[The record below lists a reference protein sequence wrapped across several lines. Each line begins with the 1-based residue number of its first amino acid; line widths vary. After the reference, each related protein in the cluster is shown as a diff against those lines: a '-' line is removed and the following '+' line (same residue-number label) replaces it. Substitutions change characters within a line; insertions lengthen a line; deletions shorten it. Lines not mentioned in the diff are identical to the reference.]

1 MQFSVSWLAWQVHS
15 FESMCS
21 SSHTTQRIAWKCYET
36 RSSRGG
42 AKLQLFSGSSSC
54 VWVCECS
61 TVQSRRWLCSFCI
74 ISQPSTSTHG
84 NNCFLIQLFS
94 SSAQPRQ
101 QRGRRCWNECTL
113 TKVITYLKVIRKVG
127 VNHPHL
133 SIVRLTKGDF
143 SRWNGKRLQGRAND
157 SLTDWLT
164 QRNNNAFNFCLFYC
178 SPFALYFL
186 KLLFALSY
194 YFTHSGCHSCGVT
207 QSVIVETS
215 FRPPRIQT
223 TQCNI
228 LLLYEKLLEY
238 PCIQHVCP
246 KCATTRRRRREM
258 TMHRRCDEKKQ
269 KYHYSFS
276 SPSSATNSNKIL
288 FEPPGG
294 Q

>member
-15 FESMCS
+15 FESTCS
-21 SSHTTQRIAWKCYET
+21 SSHTTQRISWKCYET

-113 TKVITYLKVIRKVG
+113 TKVITYLKVIRKLG

-143 SRWNGKRLQGRAND
+143 RRWNGKRLQGRAND

-164 QRNNNAFNFCLFYC
+164 DSTEQ
-178 SPFALYFL
+178 
-186 KLLFALSY
+186 
-194 YFTHSGCHSCGVT
+194 
-207 QSVIVETS
+207 Q
-215 FRPPRIQT
+215 RIQFLP
-223 TQCNI
+223 
-228 LLLYEKLLEY
+228 LLLLPICPLFPKAPVRPLLLLHSFWL
-238 PCIQHVCP
+238 PFLWRHP
-246 KCATTRRRRREM
+246 KCYCWNFIQATANTNH
-258 TMHRRCDEKKQ
+258 TM
-269 KYHYSFS
+269 
-276 SPSSATNSNKIL
+276 
-288 FEPPGG
+288 
-294 Q
+294 